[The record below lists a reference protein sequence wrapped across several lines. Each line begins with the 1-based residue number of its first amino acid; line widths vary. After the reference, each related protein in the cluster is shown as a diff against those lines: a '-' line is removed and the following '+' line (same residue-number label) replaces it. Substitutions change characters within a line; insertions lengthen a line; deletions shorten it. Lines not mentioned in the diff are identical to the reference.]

1 MHGDSLAAPPH
12 SHLMFFF
19 LRVLTMKTIVA
30 LIFPDILLLQCP
42 LPFPTVHLFFFNVD
56 RSLYQPEG
64 PEQHLLSLK
73 EPTQMSITLYPF
85 YLRPILQTSSDI
97 AWVERIHFL
106 IPQPLPDSGVCLHH
120 STEIA
125 LGLFN
130 KLGIFFK
137 LNFIYC
143 SRMWASHGMC
153 IEVRGP
159 SYVVWRINS
168 LA

>member
-1 MHGDSLAAPPH
+1 MYFFSWLLLRKITTNSFLSFPQVLHTCMETAWQL
-12 SHLMFFF
+12 HLILTDVFF

-42 LPFPTVHLFFFNVD
+42 LPFPTVHLLFFNVD

-97 AWVERIHFL
+97 AWV
-106 IPQPLPDSGVCLHH
+106 
-120 STEIA
+120 
-125 LGLFN
+125 
-130 KLGIFFK
+130 
-137 LNFIYC
+137 
-143 SRMWASHGMC
+143 
-153 IEVRGP
+153 
-159 SYVVWRINS
+159 
-168 LA
+168 